1 MDTSVDPCTDFFAYS
16 CGNWAKYNPI
26 PPDRVGF
33 DTFEQ
38 LRERLDVVL
47 RDLLEEEIENGEMGV
62 MDILDNS
69 LSNLGSTIKKRYV
82 DENITI
88 DVKVEEKNS
97 TEPKLI
103 DAITKAKY
111 FYRSCMNEGNL

>member
-1 MDTSVDPCTDFFAYS
+1 MELLAYDATVENVRKTQASAMLQYLDETINPCFDFYGYA

-47 RDLLEEEIENGEMGV
+47 RDLLEEEIDEEEEV
-62 MDILDNS
+62 TSILF
-69 LSNLGSTIKKRYV
+69 LY
-82 DENITI
+82 
-88 DVKVEEKNS
+88 
-97 TEPKLI
+97 
-103 DAITKAKY
+103 
-111 FYRSCMNEGNL
+111 